1 MSPPR
6 NPRYAAISPQGAE
19 TLGAALRVSGSGDVA
34 ARRAMRLRH
43 WATAA
48 AWTLAVAGSLAW
60 NAHNA
65 ERQMLTRAR
74 AEAAAAYEKMSVLL
88 HWTARQGGIYVAA
101 APAAAE
107 PVLAHVPDHELV
119 TCSGR
124 RLALRSPGGLVRETM
139 EEYARR
145 TGVAGRIT
153 GLRQLNPANAPDAWE
168 RAQLEA
174 FARGEREAV
183 EEIRHIDGAPQLH
196 LLRAWRMTPECEQCH
211 AVLGY
216 RAGELR
222 GAMGVSLP
230 LAGHY
235 RDIAQARANL
245 ALAHGG
251 LWLVGLFGIGWAA
264 RLEHAALRARL
275 AAEANIRRLAFTDA
289 LTGLHSRASLEN
301 RLGQV
306 LSMAQRERTPVALLF
321 VDLDHF
327 KRINDSLGHA
337 VGDRLLR
344 TTARRLRGLVRDS
357 DIVARPGGD
366 EFVVVL
372 AGLDAESN
380 ALTVA
385 GKILETLSEPLVI
398 EGNTLRVTPSIG
410 IALFPQ
416 DGDTPGELMKN
427 ADTAMYHAKA
437 SGRANVQFYCQEMNA
452 RSTWRLALE
461 SDLREALAADG
472 LAVHYQPKVGAA
484 DGRLQGFEALLRW
497 HHEQHGAIG
506 PADFIPVAE
515 ESGLIEPL
523 GDWVLDAVCRQLA
536 SWEQAGFSGLRV
548 AINLSAQQLRSPE
561 LAGVVAATLRRH
573 GVAPGRL
580 EIEVTESTAMSDPE
594 RAIERLRELRAV
606 GVSLAIDDFGTG
618 HSSLAYLK
626 RLPVQTLKIDRS
638 FVMDIET
645 DPNDAAIVAATLAL
659 ARSLGLATVAE
670 GVETA
675 AQREFLVAHG
685 CGALQGYLLGKPAPA
700 QAWDDLLRAG

>member
-1 MSPPR
+1 MTS
-6 NPRYAAISPQGAE
+6 GD
-19 TLGAALRVSGSGDVA
+19 GAAF
-34 ARRAMRLRH
+34 RAMRLRH

-48 AWTLAVAGSLAW
+48 AWTLVVAGSLAW

-65 ERQMLTRAR
+65 ERQTLARAR
-74 AEAAAAYEKMSVLL
+74 AEAVAAYEKMSVLL
-88 HWTARQGGIYVAA
+88 HWAARQGGIYVAG
-101 APAAAE
+101 APDAAE
-107 PVLAHVPDHELV
+107 NALAHVPDRELV
-119 TCSGR
+119 TASGR
-124 RLALRSPGGLVRETM
+124 RLVLRSPGALVRETM
-139 EEYARR
+139 EAYARR
-145 TGVAGRIT
+145 SGVGGRIT

-168 RAQLEA
+168 KAQLEA
-174 FARGEREAV
+174 FGRGEREEV
-183 EEIRHIDGAPQLH
+183 EAIRSIDGAPQLH
-196 LLRAWRMTPECEQCH
+196 YLRAWHMAPECEKCH

-235 RDIAQARANL
+235 RDLAQARANL

-251 LWLVGLFGIGWAA
+251 LWLVGLFGIGWAG
-264 RLEHAALRARL
+264 RIERAAFDARL

-306 LSMAQRERTPVALLF
+306 VAMAQRERTPVALLF

-327 KRINDSLGHA
+327 KRVNDSLGHA
-337 VGDRLLR
+337 AGDRLLR
-344 TTARRLRGLVRDS
+344 TMARRLRSLVRES

-372 AGLDAESN
+372 AGLDAESD

-385 GKILETLSEPLVI
+385 GKILDILGEPLVI
-398 EGNTLRVTPSIG
+398 EGRTLRVTPSIG
-410 IALFPQ
+410 VTLYPQ
-416 DGDTPGELMKN
+416 DGETPGELMKN

-437 SGRANVQFYCQEMNA
+437 RGRANVQFYCQEMNA
-452 RSTWRLALE
+452 RSAWRLSLE

-472 LAVHYQPKVGAA
+472 LAVHYQPKLGAA

-497 HHEQHGAIG
+497 QHERHGPIA

-515 ESGLIEPL
+515 ESGLIEPI
-523 GDWVLDAVCRQLA
+523 GAWVLDVVCRQLA
-536 SWEQAGFSGLRV
+536 AWESAGFAAVRV
-548 AINLSAQQLRSPE
+548 AVNLSAQQLRAPE
-561 LAGVVAATLRRH
+561 LATMVQATLRRH
-573 GVAPGRL
+573 GVAPDRL
-580 EIEVTESTAMSDPE
+580 ELEVTESTAMSDPE
-594 RAIERLRELRAV
+594 RAIERLHELRAV

-618 HSSLAYLK
+618 YSSLAYIK

-670 GVETA
+670 GVETV

-685 CGALQGYLLGKPAPA
+685 CDALQGYLLGKPAA
-700 QAWDDLLRAG
+700 ADSWDDLLRSAG